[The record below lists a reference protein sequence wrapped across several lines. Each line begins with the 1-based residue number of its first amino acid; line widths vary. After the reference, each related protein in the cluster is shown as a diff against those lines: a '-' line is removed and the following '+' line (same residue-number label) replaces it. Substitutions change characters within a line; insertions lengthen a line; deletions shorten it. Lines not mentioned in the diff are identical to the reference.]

1 MQPTRQ
7 KFTEYLS
14 SYQFKLNDTDEEV
27 SYKVLDCAYD
37 LFCALEALANNHK
50 TLEAKYKAEQEK
62 REDLQRAIRLYGIDR
77 LSKKRAIDKSK
88 TEFLERR
95 PNAINI

>member
-50 TLEAKYKAEQEK
+50 TLEAKY
-62 REDLQRAIRLYGIDR
+62 IDR
-77 LSKKRAIDKSK
+77 LSKKELLIKA
-88 TEFLERR
+88 R
-95 PNAINI
+95 PSF